1 MSNFSCCL
9 LWFLGGLLAG
19 FLLWQLFDKF
29 FRRDGDEAGARW
41 KRDLDAANIKAN
53 GYQADLSGA
62 NSKFAKLQ
70 GDFDSGKSALSAKAD
85 EAMLLSAE
93 VADLRAK
100 LSLTESKAQTSS
112 AAAVAASA
120 AALAAGALASAGS
133 FGFVPQKNGVDDLII
148 IEGIGPKIKEL
159 LHAAGITTF
168 AQLASAPIARVQ
180 EVLDAAGPNF
190 RLANPASWA
199 KQSDLCARGDWA
211 ALRKLQDELS
221 AGVDPNAPKA

>member
-1 MSNFSCCL
+1 MSNFSCCF

-19 FLLWQLFDKF
+19 FLLWQLFDKL

-41 KRDLDAANIKAN
+41 KRDLDAANIRAN
-53 GYQADLSGA
+53 VFQADLSSA
-62 NSKFAKLQ
+62 NSKVTKLQ
-70 GDFDSGKSALSAKAD
+70 GDFDTGNAALAAKTDDA
-85 EAMLLSAE
+85 ARLSAE

-100 LSLTESKAQTSS
+100 LSLTQSKVQSS
-112 AAAVAASA
+112 TVAAAAASA
-120 AALAAGALASAGS
+120 AALAAGALATAGS
-133 FGFVPQKNGVDDLII
+133 FGFVPQKNGADDLII

-168 AQLASAPIARVQ
+168 AQLANAPIPQVQ
-180 EVLDAAGPNF
+180 DVLDAAGPNF

-211 ALRKLQDELS
+211 ALRKLQDELN
-221 AGVDPNAPKA
+221 AGVDPNAPRA

>member
-19 FLLWQLFDKF
+19 FLLWQLFDKL

-41 KRDLDAANIKAN
+41 KRDLDAAHIKAN
-53 GYQADLSGA
+53 GLQADLTGA
-62 NSKFAKLQ
+62 GSKYTALQ
-70 GDFDSGKSALSAKAD
+70 SEFDSGKSALHAKTD
-85 EAMLLSAE
+85 EAARLSAE

-100 LSLTESKAQTSS
+100 LSLTESKVQTST
-112 AAAVAASA
+112 AAAAAASV

-159 LHAAGITTF
+159 LQAGGITTF
-168 AQLASAPIARVQ
+168 AQLASAPMTRVQ
-180 EVLDAAGPNF
+180 EILDAAGPNF

-211 ALRKLQDELS
+211 ALRKLQDELN

>member
-19 FLLWQLFDKF
+19 FLLWQLFDKL

-53 GYQADLSGA
+53 GYQADLNGA
-62 NSKFAKLQ
+62 NGKFTKLQ
-70 GDFDSGKSALSAKAD
+70 GDFDAGKSALATKTD
-85 EAMLLSAE
+85 EATRLGAE

-100 LSLTESKAQTSS
+100 LSLTESKVQSS
-112 AAAVAASA
+112 TVAAAAASA
-120 AALAAGALASAGS
+120 AALAAGALATAGS
-133 FGFVPQKNGVDDLII
+133 FGFVPQKNGADDLII

-168 AQLASAPIARVQ
+168 AQLATAPITRVQ
-180 EVLDAAGPNF
+180 EILDAAGPNF

-199 KQSDLCARGDWA
+199 KQSDLCARGDWP
-211 ALRKLQDELS
+211 ALRKLQDELN